1 MRTAL
6 AARSASSTAL
16 LTLVKNV
23 GSFPV
28 GEMRALHFIQ
38 HVTSMDDDSGLV
50 NSVSAS
56 LYLQGL
62 NTRLVRQHINV
73 FVTFLSEINWPVAK
87 RSTIIIRSHELLF
100 SW

>member
-16 LTLVKNV
+16 LTLVKNA
-23 GSFPV
+23 GSFPM

-38 HVTSMDDDSGLV
+38 HVTSMDDDSRLV

-62 NTRLVRQHINV
+62 NTRLVRRHINV
-73 FVTFLSEINWPVAK
+73 FVTFLSEIKWPVAK
-87 RSTIIIRSHELLF
+87 RSTIIIGSHELLF